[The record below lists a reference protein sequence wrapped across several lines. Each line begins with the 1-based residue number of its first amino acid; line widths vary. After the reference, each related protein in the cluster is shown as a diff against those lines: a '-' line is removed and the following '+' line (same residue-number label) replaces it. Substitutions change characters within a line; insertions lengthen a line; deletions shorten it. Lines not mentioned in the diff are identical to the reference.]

1 MKKFIHKIPILLY
14 LILFLTIFT
23 SCVSQ
28 DNVSEKNIE
37 DKLRIV
43 SLAPSNTEIL
53 VGLSLGENIIGAD
66 EYSEKVEGINK
77 EAQIF
82 RIGDPNIEELLKLDP
97 DIVLLSG
104 NIIGADEYSEKVEGI
119 NKEAQIFR
127 IGDPNIEEL
136 LKLDP
141 DIVLL
146 SGYVSDVAKFE
157 ELKNSGVEIINIETA
172 ESIDEI
178 YDSIL
183 LIGEKTHKL
192 DEANVAKFEEL
203 KNSGVEIINIETAE
217 SIDEIYDSI
226 LLIGEKTHKLDE
238 ANKMVEDLKDKIEE
252 ISKDKSDQSVTVYF
266 EISQAP
272 YIYSFGSDTFL
283 NELLML
289 SGGTNIFQNLDGWIS
304 PNEESIINANPQII
318 FTNVDVTGNIDEIK
332 SRVGWEN
339 IDAVKNNRVYYIDK
353 DYSSRPS
360 QFFINALYQ
369 MNDYIKQVLNEK

>member
-82 RIGDPNIEELLKLDP
+82 RIGDPNIEELLKLDS

-104 NIIGADEYSEKVEGI
+104 H
-119 NKEAQIFR
+119 
-127 IGDPNIEEL
+127 
-136 LKLDP
+136 
-141 DIVLL
+141 
-146 SGYVSDVAKFE
+146 VSD
-157 ELKNSGVEIINIETA
+157 
-172 ESIDEI
+172 
-178 YDSIL
+178 
-183 LIGEKTHKL
+183 
-192 DEANVAKFEEL
+192 VAKFEEL

-289 SGGTNIFQNLDGWIS
+289 SGGTNIFQDLDGWIS

>member
-1 MKKFIHKIPILLY
+1 MSYKVFPKGIFIFYRERKELKKFIHKIPILLY
-14 LILFLTIFT
+14 LILFLIIFT

-28 DNVSEKNIE
+28 YNVSEKNIE

-104 NIIGADEYSEKVEGI
+104 H
-119 NKEAQIFR
+119 
-127 IGDPNIEEL
+127 
-136 LKLDP
+136 
-141 DIVLL
+141 
-146 SGYVSDVAKFE
+146 VSDVAKFE

-172 ESIDEI
+172 ES
-178 YDSIL
+178 
-183 LIGEKTHKL
+183 
-192 DEANVAKFEEL
+192 V
-203 KNSGVEIINIETAE
+203 
-217 SIDEIYDSI
+217 DEIYDSI

-238 ANKMVEDLKDKIEE
+238 ANKIVEDLKDKIEE
-252 ISKDKSDQSVTVYF
+252 IIKDKSDQSATVYF
-266 EISQAP
+266 EIFQAP
-272 YIYSFGSDTFL
+272 YIYSFGSNTFL
-283 NELLML
+283 NELLLL

-318 FTNVDVTGNIDEIK
+318 FTNVDVIGNVDEIK
-332 SRVGWEN
+332 GRVGWEN

-353 DYSSRPS
+353 YYSSRSS
-360 QFFINALYQ
+360 QFFINALYK
-369 MNDYIKQVLNEK
+369 MNDYIKQALNEK